1 LHSAT
6 WDDDEAGHDGEAGDN
21 RSLLQRL
28 TGQDWGDRL
37 ALGMLALVGIGII
50 GNALMR
56 QTGPHPAPLFAA
68 AVVAPTPVPVARP
81 ADVQQTASIAQR
93 PAEPAPAAASTA
105 AAPAQPAA
113 RSRSDL
119 VADIQ
124 RELVRR
130 RLYDGAVDGMTGPKT
145 EAAIRRFETEAR
157 LPVSGEASDA
167 LLAKLKRG
175 GPPAATAVARPQA
188 QAPAAQPAAQPAPRA
203 AAAAQPQGPQ
213 SIADL
218 IGQNGRQ
225 AQAAAPRQA
234 PTPRERSIGDLIA
247 ADAGP
252 RRP

>member
-1 LHSAT
+1 MRDAT
-6 WDDDEAGHDGEAGDN
+6 WDDDDLDPRGPQAAADD

-37 ALGMLALVGIGII
+37 ALGALALIGLGII

-93 PAEPAPAAASTA
+93 PAEAAPAPAAPAA
-105 AAPAQPAA
+105 AAPAA
-113 RSRSDL
+113 RGRSEI
-119 VADIQ
+119 VADVQ

-130 RLYDGAVDGMTGPKT
+130 KLYDGAVDGVTGPKT

-157 LPVSGEASDA
+157 LAVTGEASEA

-175 GPPAATAVARPQA
+175 GPAATAAARPQA
-188 QAPAAQPAAQPAPRA
+188 PAAPAPAPQRTAQA
-203 AAAAQPQGPQ
+203 APPQGPQ

-218 IGQNGRQ
+218 IGQNGRPAQ
-225 AQAAAPRQA
+225 AQAPAPRPA
-234 PTPRERSIGDLIA
+234 PAARERSIGDLIA
-247 ADAGP
+247 ADTGP

>member
-1 LHSAT
+1 MHSAT
-6 WDDDEAGHDGEAGDN
+6 WDDDTGHDGETGDK

-28 TGQDWGDRL
+28 TGQDWGDRF
-37 ALGMLALVGIGII
+37 ALGVLALVGVGII

-93 PAEPAPAAASTA
+93 PAEAAAPAAASQA
-105 AAPAQPAA
+105 AAQPAT
-113 RSRSDL
+113 RPRSDL

-145 EAAIRRFETEAR
+145 DAAIRRFETEAR
-157 LPVSGEASDA
+157 LPVTGEASDA

-175 GPPAATAVARPQA
+175 GPPAATAAARPQA
-188 QAPAAQPAAQPAPRA
+188 QAPAAPAPQRA
-203 AAAAQPQGPQ
+203 APPAQPQGPQ

-218 IGQNGRQ
+218 IGQGGRP
-225 AQAAAPRQA
+225 AQAPAPRPA
-234 PTPRERSIGDLIA
+234 PAPRERSIGDLIA

>member
-1 LHSAT
+1 MHSAT
-6 WDDDEAGHDGEAGDN
+6 WDDNEAGHDGEAGDN

-37 ALGMLALVGIGII
+37 ALGMLALIGVGII

-93 PAEPAPAAASTA
+93 PAETAPAAA
-105 AAPAQPAA
+105 APGQAQPAA
-113 RSRSDL
+113 ARTRSDL
-119 VADIQ
+119 VADVQ

-157 LPVSGEASDA
+157 LPVTGEASDA

-175 GPPAATAVARPQA
+175 GPPAATAAARPQA

-203 AAAAQPQGPQ
+203 AAPAQPQGPQ

-247 ADAGP
+247 ADTGP